1 MTPATPPFLQAQT
14 GHEWVLT
21 LRFTVKRNA
30 FKAEALTKQ
39 LALAPF
45 HESKRPVLSD
55 ADRVVLSEP
64 RGGFQE
70 VTITCH
76 ALEEVATDAF
86 DAFLV
91 KAAVS
96 HLKAVQADPI
106 AEIEA
111 ALLED
116 APGWKVV
123 TAPAPAK
130 KRKVKTS

>member
-1 MTPATPPFLQAQT
+1 MTPATRPFLQAHT

-21 LRFTVKRNA
+21 LRFAVKRNA
-30 FKAEALTKQ
+30 FKVEALAKQ
-39 LALAPF
+39 LGLAPF
-45 HESKRPVLSD
+45 HEAKRPVLSD
-55 ADRVVLSEP
+55 ADRVVLGEP

-116 APGWKVV
+116 APGWKIV
-123 TAPAPAK
+123 TAPEPAK